1 MKRKVT
7 FYRPHV
13 HCNNKQPFPRISATW
28 LEAYCYPLKR
38 YLCADKLLWSSIQ
51 TPHNFQ
57 LKTSAP
63 TCCSITSIWNSISHQ
78 FRPKGKLS
86 SFVRKQQTSTWNH
99 TSYFL
104 PQPNRSVRSGTLPE
118 QSVVNQSESFYR
130 SQFPLES
137 WSPEPAG
144 SKRGKTLS
152 LSVSNRIKLR
162 GVRFSR
168 SVLRCRISDSAAKP
182 RKGTC
187 GSCGIVSIPWLVFAN
202 AFCLPPIMAAIFCIR
217 RMNAHQADGS
227 GGFKCA
233 RKSNLPFRLMNL
245 PRAERLTESRQSVYA
260 VGNWLKQIFLH
271 CAGFYKSGC

>member
-152 LSVSNRIKLR
+152 LSLSLIESNFVVCGLVALFCVAVSRI
-162 GVRFSR
+162 VRRNPERELAVLAELFLSR
-168 SVLRCRISDSAAKP
+168 D
-182 RKGTC
+182 
-187 GSCGIVSIPWLVFAN
+187 
-202 AFCLPPIMAAIFCIR
+202 
-217 RMNAHQADGS
+217 
-227 GGFKCA
+227 
-233 RKSNLPFRLMNL
+233 
-245 PRAERLTESRQSVYA
+245 
-260 VGNWLKQIFLH
+260 
-271 CAGFYKSGC
+271 